1 MSVGCQGSL
10 LGSEENRVGGEKQ
23 EPELRDGHAGTFLGL
38 PPRMESELLYP
49 LKAPSRH
56 SHSRC
61 QHLLGGS
68 IENSSRGTSLVVQ
81 GLKIHLQCRGQG
93 FGPWLGN

>member
-1 MSVGCQGSL
+1 M
-10 LGSEENRVGGEKQ
+10 GGEKQ

-68 IENSSRGTSLVVQ
+68 IENSSRGGFDAGSSEENHPGKVNPAPSPVVM
-81 GLKIHLQCRGQG
+81 LK
-93 FGPWLGN
+93 GNGINLHELIPAI